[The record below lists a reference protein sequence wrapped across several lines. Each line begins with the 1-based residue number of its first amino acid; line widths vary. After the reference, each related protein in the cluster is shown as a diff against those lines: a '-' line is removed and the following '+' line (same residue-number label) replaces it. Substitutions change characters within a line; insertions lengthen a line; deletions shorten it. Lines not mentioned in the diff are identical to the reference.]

1 MMKYLRAVLLLSALS
16 TLSQAQT
23 TPTGGGESGL
33 QIVNFNW
40 AKHRRMLVSFETGM
54 PGADNRVAERMIDF
68 DIDRD
73 MVAQRLAGRGGR
85 SGYSEELRRLRQLR
99 LADGRYYW
107 SPPNRFAWSPSSRPA
122 NPNWTG
128 YSYTVEVV
136 NKSGKKIEALE
147 WDYLFV
153 EPDTGKELLR
163 YRFRSKVDI
172 DPAKK
177 KKVRAY
183 TNGWPVALTYAKKD
197 GDGGSEKV
205 EVKRIIYS
213 DGSTWEG

>member
-1 MMKYLRAVLLLSALS
+1 MMKYLRTVLLLSAFS
-16 TLSQAQT
+16 TLSQAQV

-33 QIVNFNW
+33 QIVNFKW

-54 PGADNRVAERMIDF
+54 PGAENRVAERLGDF
-68 DIDRD
+68 SIDRD
-73 MVAQRLAGRGGR
+73 AVAYRLGRGGR
-85 SGYSEELRRLRQLR
+85 SGYAEELRRLRQLR
-99 LADGRYYW
+99 LTDNRYYYA
-107 SPPNRFAWSPSSRPA
+107 PPNRLAWSPSDRPA

-128 YSYTVEVV
+128 YSYMVEVL
-136 NKSGKKIEALE
+136 NKSGKKIEAVE

-183 TNGWPVALTYAKKD
+183 TNGWPVALVYAKKE
-197 GDGGSEKV
+197 GGRESESV
-205 EVKRIIYS
+205 EVKRITYS
-213 DGSTWEG
+213 DGSTWER